1 MSVIEISRLNEVFSA
16 QNINLTVEQSQ
27 KLSDYADL
35 LVEWNEKINL
45 TAITDSEGIIEKHFL
60 DCFLPLSMFKMP
72 QNAKVIDVGTG
83 AGFPGI
89 PWKIANS
96 DINLTLLDSLQKRL
110 NFLDEVLGK
119 IGYEAELVHDRSEDL
134 GNSDMREAFDIA
146 TARAVARLSVL
157 AEYCLPFVKVGGY
170 LVALKGPDAE
180 NEIKDAENALKI
192 LGGKI
197 EKALEYTLPSGD
209 KRTFVLIKKVKNT
222 PKNYPRPKGKMNKN
236 PL

>member
-1 MSVIEISRLNEVFSA
+1 MSVIEISRLNEVFSV

-72 QNAKVIDVGTG
+72 QNANVIDVGTG

-89 PWKIANS
+89 PWKIANP

-110 NFLDEVLGK
+110 NFLGEVLGN
-119 IGYEAELVHDRSEDL
+119 IGYEATLVHGRAEDL

>member
-1 MSVIEISRLNEVFSA
+1 MSVIEISRLNEVFLA
-16 QNINLTVEQSQ
+16 QNINLTADQSQ
-27 KLSDYADL
+27 KLADYADL
-35 LVEWNEKINL
+35 LVDWNEKINL

-89 PWKIANS
+89 PWKIARS

-110 NFLDEVLGK
+110 NFLGEVLSK
-119 IGYEAELVHDRSEDL
+119 IGYEAELVHGRAEDL
-134 GNSDMREAFDIA
+134 GNGEMRESFDIA

-157 AEYCLPFVKVGGY
+157 AEYCLPFVEVGGY

-192 LGGKI
+192 LGGKV
-197 EKALEYTLPSGD
+197 EKALEYSLPSGD